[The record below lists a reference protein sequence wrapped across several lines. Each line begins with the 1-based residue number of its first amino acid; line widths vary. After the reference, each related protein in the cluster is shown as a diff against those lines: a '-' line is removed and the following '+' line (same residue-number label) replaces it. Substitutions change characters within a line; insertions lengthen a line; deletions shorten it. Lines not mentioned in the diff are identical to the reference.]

1 MSPDVKDFY
10 GKDVASA
17 MKEACKALGVAQE
30 NLNIEVVETGSAGIF
45 GLIRRKAH
53 IRVTIQGMEA
63 EAAKPAE
70 AAKAAKATKAAK
82 PVDKTTPKKSPE
94 SISPDQVEQPGAA
107 ETTKDEPPDVPD
119 TEPVSENTEIKQ
131 ANNHREVVE
140 LSAETLALINT
151 ELGRILELMGCPSSI
166 TVKDI
171 DGTAHCNVSSDHEE
185 LLVSQEGRTL
195 DSLQYLLR
203 KIVSKKLPGR
213 VQLDIDV
220 GNYRE
225 RRYQELQEL
234 ALEYS
239 GQVKENGKTQVI
251 SSLNPS
257 ERRVVH
263 VALQDDPDIRS
274 RSIGEGLFKKV
285 LIYKPG
291 KGRSNNNRKRPRGK
305 YRKKG
310 NTDQSNDE
318 SK

>member
-1 MSPDVKDFY
+1 MSQDVKNFY

-17 MKEACKALGVAQE
+17 MKEACKTLGVAQE

-45 GLIRRKAH
+45 GLIRKKAH
-53 IRVTIQGMEA
+53 IRVSLQELEQEQPAQPATSKKT
-63 EAAKPAE
+63 AKQAD
-70 AAKAAKATKAAK
+70 K
-82 PVDKTTPKKSPE
+82 PTPKKQPAATPKDQSKQPE
-94 SISPDQVEQPGAA
+94 TAKPSQ
-107 ETTKDEPPDVPD
+107 DEEVDVAD
-119 TEPVSENTEIKQ
+119 SEPVSANAAPEEN
-131 ANNHREVVE
+131 NNHREVVE
-140 LSAETLALINT
+140 LSDETLELISK
-151 ELGRILELMGCPSSI
+151 ELAQILELMGCPSSI

-171 DGTAHCNVSSDHEE
+171 DGTAHCNVSSEHEE
-185 LLVSQEGRTL
+185 TLISQEGRTL

-225 RRYQELQEL
+225 RRYQQLQEL

-239 GQVKENGKTQVI
+239 ALVKENGKTQVI

-263 VALQDDPDIRS
+263 VALQDDSEIRS

-291 KGRSNNNRKRPRGK
+291 KSRKSNNRKRPRGK
-305 YRKKG
+305 YRKKSDG
-310 NTDQSNDE
+310 GPKNENT
-318 SK
+318 

>member
-17 MKEACKALGVAQE
+17 MKEACKTLGVAQE

-53 IRVTIQGMEA
+53 IRVTIQNMEA
-63 EAAKPAE
+63 EAVKPAK
-70 AAKAAKATKAAK
+70 AKKAAK
-82 PVDKTTPKKSPE
+82 PVAKTTPIKNKKS
-94 SISPDQVEQPGAA
+94 ISADQVEQPRATGPI
-107 ETTKDEPPDVPD
+107 KDEQPDAPD
-119 TEPVSENTEIKQ
+119 TEPVSGNTAIEED
-131 ANNHREVVE
+131 NNHREVIE
-140 LSAETLALINT
+140 LSAETLSLISA

-213 VQLDIDV
+213 VQLNIDV

-239 GQVKENGKTQVI
+239 GQVKENGKTQII

-291 KGRSNNNRKRPRGK
+291 KGRKNNNRKRPRGQ

-310 NTDQSNDE
+310 NAGQSNDE